1 MKKLTRKE
9 KQELTKQGICWKCG
23 KKTIEQ
29 DNKIIKCTNCGLEI
43 IKY

>member
-9 KQELTKQGICWKCG
+9 KKALTEQGICWKCG

-29 DNKIIKCTNCGLEI
+29 NKNIVWCKSCGMEI
-43 IKY
+43 VKY